1 MTYKKGTAQSISDL
15 MDSWVEFATRD
26 HGGWQGFS
34 DELRGHMSLYATN
47 LVASASWFPDDDYG
61 DGTFSMHQAKSFD
74 ALADPDGHDGDS
86 GLGRT
91 SEAVVISDATTEDV
105 GNWTLAG
112 TVPTVTF
119 GQADP
124 DGFSNAYLIDVPGSA
139 AVSQLSES
147 EGTTGVTV
155 GHGTSVE
162 FYMSQPTS
170 GGADITATSH
180 QIQVIFGTTTDEIAF
195 SLWAHDLAT
204 PVKIDST
211 KIDSITDPGPKSLSI
226 ENVEVVPVGGD
237 WFRIRVSGVPSDGT
251 TVTLA
256 LQIVTTSLASGM
268 EFKLYKPRFYG
279 DPVIAAGPTN
289 ILAADSN
296 LAYPYDVDGGLASEW
311 SITNATLTRAT
322 DVYGPRGETD
332 VVKVESV
339 SGSAPNYT
347 ERACVL
353 GTDAVAGQDIG
364 DWWVEIDIRE
374 TDSANTFRIRPYIS
388 NPGFVKNIRYDFDS
402 TDFTAP
408 PSVTATSTTEPA
420 DSYSVTSL
428 GDGWWRV
435 RVRVPD
441 HTAASSGVQVLAW
454 PTLNPN
460 LLGTGQT
467 IYHRPPRVYRVDGFG
482 ETDNPLLDSRCVARP
497 GEGPFDYWFFATGDP
512 TLSEEPLGLYAVI
525 KGANGQY
532 RHFGLGRL
540 NKTGTYEG
548 GEFVYGHMQEEG
560 PGAAALSTS
569 HSMMLDGLYRGDGH
583 GATVRTEDL
592 EAQADDTV
600 LYSQLTQL
608 TSAALEEG
616 CGGFRGGIFSAPWGL
631 VSGQASDVFQP
642 MYPIVAMHRN
652 PNYKT
657 QPTLTPLGAMDGVA
671 GVDITN
677 IDAEARR
684 RVGSE
689 TWIFFPAALK
699 TTDDVDGRT
708 NNIGVAYRI
717 DD

>member
-1 MTYKKGTAQSISDL
+1 MTYKKGTAQSIPDL

-26 HGGWQGFS
+26 HGGWQGYS

-91 SEAVVISDATTEDV
+91 SEAVVVSDATTEDV

-124 DGFSNAYLIDVPGSA
+124 DGFSNAYLVDVPGSA
-139 AVSQLSES
+139 AVSQLSET
-147 EGTTGVTV
+147 EGITGITV
-155 GHGTSVE
+155 GHDTSVE
-162 FYMSQPTS
+162 FYISQPTS
-170 GGADITATSH
+170 GGADITSGGEIIVSLTS
-180 QIQVIFGTTTDEIAF
+180 GTDTLSFDLQA
-195 SLWAHDLAT
+195 ADLA
-204 PVKIDST
+204 D
-211 KIDSITDPGPKSLSI
+211 DITMNTSAAGLSAD
-226 ENVEVVPVGGD
+226 NVEVVPVGGD
-237 WFRIRVSGVPSDGT
+237 WFRVRASGVPSDGT
-251 TVTLA
+251 SMTLT
-256 LQIVTTSLASGM
+256 LQVVTTSFPSGM
-268 EFKLYKPRFYG
+268 EFKLFKPRFYG
-279 DPVIAAGPTN
+279 DPI
-289 ILAADSN
+289 
-296 LAYPYDVDGGLASEW
+296 
-311 SITNATLTRAT
+311 
-322 DVYGPRGETD
+322 
-332 VVKVESV
+332 VV
-339 SGSAPNYT
+339 T
-347 ERACVL
+347 
-353 GTDAVAGQDIG
+353 
-364 DWWVEIDIRE
+364 
-374 TDSANTFRIRPYIS
+374 
-388 NPGFVKNIRYDFDS
+388 
-402 TDFTAP
+402 TA
-408 PSVTATSTTEPA
+408 
-420 DSYSVTSL
+420 
-428 GDGWWRV
+428 
-435 RVRVPD
+435 
-441 HTAASSGVQVLAW
+441 
-454 PTLNPN
+454 
-460 LLGTGQT
+460 
-467 IYHRPPRVYRVDGFG
+467 
-482 ETDNPLLDSRCVARP
+482 TDNPLLDSRCVARP
-497 GEGPFDYWFFATGDP
+497 GSGPFDYWFFATGDP

-540 NKTGTYEG
+540 NKVGTYEG

-569 HSMMLDGLYRGDGH
+569 HSMLLDGLYRGDGH

-600 LYSQLTQL
+600 LYSQMTQL
-608 TSAALEEG
+608 TSASLEQG
-616 CGGFRGGIFSAPWGL
+616 SGGFRGGIFSAPWGL

-652 PNYKT
+652 PDYKM